1 MSSAPSEIAI
11 ERGEPGSVM
20 SAYNRVNGDWC
31 GENDFL
37 LNRVLKG
44 DWAYPGWVM
53 SDWGG
58 CHSTAKAALAGLDGA
73 RCPACRIGTQ
83 NAIHD
88 LVPHHR
94 AGRVA

>member
-1 MSSAPSEIAI
+1 
-11 ERGEPGSVM
+11 M
-20 SAYNRVNGDWC
+20 SAYNKVNGEWC

-58 CHSTAKAALAGLDGA
+58 CHSTAKAALAGLDQESGEQ
-73 RCPACRIGTQ
+73 Q
-83 NAIHD
+83 NSDQLRFVDKAIVGHGFSPF
-88 LVPHHR
+88 VICGP
-94 AGRVA
+94 